1 MSSSPSSGAALVVHL
16 WVGCKELV
24 LHADSGLSPQT
35 TDERRARGEE
45 LQGERESLDQRLLDR
60 PTRRAEGTCVH
71 VVRERLRLIARGEP
85 RLKRNDPPEREELDE
100 EQEADDDGETGPRA
114 KGAGAAHVEAGTE
127 AGSNGGAQCASGGE
141 RLLGGDSGLTLS
153 PKQANA
159 RVTPRVLGR
168 AARFRLGWK

>member
-85 RLKRNDPPEREELDE
+85 RLKRNDPPRERSLMKSKKRTTMAKLARERKV
-100 EQEADDDGETGPRA
+100 QERRTLKR
-114 KGAGAAHVEAGTE
+114 
-127 AGSNGGAQCASGGE
+127 E
-141 RLLGGDSGLTLS
+141 R
-153 PKQANA
+153 KQAA
-159 RVTPRVLGR
+159 T
-168 AARFRLGWK
+168 AARSAQAAESVSSEETVD